1 MADDKEVEKTI
12 AEDLVVTKYKLA
24 GQIVNRVLEQVIA
37 KCVPDASAR
46 EICEF
51 GDKLILDE
59 TSKVFKKE
67 KDSKKGIAFSTCVSV
82 NNCICHFSPIP
93 SETDYVL
100 KAGDLAKIDLGAH
113 IDGFIAVVA
122 HTVFVGDGEV
132 TGRAA
137 DVLLAAHAA
146 SEAALRL
153 LRPGNENYQI
163 TDAIGKISAEYGC
176 KPIEGML
183 SHQLKQFRIDGEKSI
198 IQNPSEAQ
206 RKEHEKATLETYEV
220 YAMDVLVSTG
230 EGVLKQFRIDG
241 EKSIIQNP
249 SEAQRKE
256 HEKATLETYEVYAM
270 DVLVSTGEG
279 VSAAQ
284 LKQFRFDGKKSIIQN
299 PSEAQR
305 KEHEKAT
312 LETYEVY
319 AMDVLVSTG
328 EGVFRIDGEK
338 SIIQNPSEAQRKEHE
353 KATLETYEV
362 YAMDVLVSTGEGVLK
377 QFRIDGE
384 KGIIQNP
391 SEAQRK
397 EHEKATLE
405 TYEVYAMDV
414 LVSTGEGVLKQFCI
428 DGEKSIIQNPSEA
441 QRKEHE
447 KATLETYEVYAMD
460 VLVSTG
466 EGVGR
471 EMDTRCTI
479 YKKTDEVYQLKLKA
493 SRMFY
498 SEVRNKHGSMP
509 FNLRHFDKETS
520 ARLGLVECLN
530 HKLIE
535 PFQVLYERAGE
546 LVAQFKF
553 TALLLPSGT
562 HKITGLPLDKTK
574 IKSERTIKDPE
585 LNALLNSS
593 AKANKKK
600 KKKAGAEEPM
610 EVETAA

>member
-82 NNCICHFSPIP
+82 NNCICHFSR
-93 SETDYVL
+93 Y
-100 KAGDLAKIDLGAH
+100 LAKTITYSKRVISPRYLGAH

-122 HTVFVGDGEV
+122 HTVIVGGVEV

-137 DVLLAAHAA
+137 DVVLAAHLA

-153 LRPGNENYQI
+153 LRPGNENYVI
-163 TDAIGKISAEYGC
+163 TDAVQKITAEYGC
-176 KPIEGML
+176 KPVEGML

-230 EGVLKQFRIDG
+230 EGI
-241 EKSIIQNP
+241 
-249 SEAQRKE
+249 
-256 HEKATLETYEVYAM
+256 
-270 DVLVSTGEG
+270 
-279 VSAAQ
+279 
-284 LKQFRFDGKKSIIQN
+284 
-299 PSEAQR
+299 
-305 KEHEKAT
+305 
-312 LETYEVY
+312 
-319 AMDVLVSTG
+319 
-328 EGVFRIDGEK
+328 
-338 SIIQNPSEAQRKEHE
+338 
-353 KATLETYEV
+353 
-362 YAMDVLVSTGEGVLK
+362 
-377 QFRIDGE
+377 
-384 KGIIQNP
+384 
-391 SEAQRK
+391 
-397 EHEKATLE
+397 
-405 TYEVYAMDV
+405 
-414 LVSTGEGVLKQFCI
+414 
-428 DGEKSIIQNPSEA
+428 
-441 QRKEHE
+441 
-447 KATLETYEVYAMD
+447 
-460 VLVSTG
+460 
-466 EGVGR
+466 GR

-509 FNLRHFDKETS
+509 FNLRSFDKETS
-520 ARLGLVECLN
+520 ARLGVVECVN

-535 PFQVLYERAGE
+535 PFQVLYERPGE

-562 HKITGLPLDKTK
+562 HRITGLPFDKSTC
-574 IKSERTIKDPE
+574 KSERSIKDPE

-593 AKANKKK
+593 AKSNKKK
-600 KKKAGAEEPM
+600 KKKTGAEEPM
-610 EVETAA
+610 EVETVA